1 MTAAE
6 YRSAL
11 VTLGLTQEWAARL
24 LGVHPL
30 TSHRWATG
38 ENRVHETAARFLR
51 FLLAANITASTAVDI
66 LRIAMPRSKLDQLKR
81 REARTEKAG
90 AFSPQQMRI

>member
-1 MTAAE
+1 VGE
-6 YRSAL
+6 GRHGKLKYRAPPWPRRDSI
-11 VTLGLTQEWAARL
+11 G
-24 LGVHPL
+24 HP
-30 TSHRWATG
+30 G

-81 REARTEKAG
+81 READR
-90 AFSPQQMRI
+90 